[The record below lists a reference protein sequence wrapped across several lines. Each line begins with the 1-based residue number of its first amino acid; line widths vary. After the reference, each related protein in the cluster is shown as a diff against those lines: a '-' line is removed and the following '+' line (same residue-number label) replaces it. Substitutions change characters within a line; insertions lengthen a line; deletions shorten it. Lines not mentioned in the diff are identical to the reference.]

1 MQTPK
6 LHVGVGP
13 GQPFPQLPQLFGALR
28 RFTSHPSA
36 CLLPLQS
43 ANPEAQA
50 PLQVLLTHVGA
61 GMLLLEQA
69 SPHAAQLPGEL
80 ERFTSQPSTSLL

>member
-6 LHVGVGP
+6 PHVGVAP
-13 GQPFPQLPQLFGALR
+13 EQPCPQLPQLFESLE

-50 PLQVLLTHVGA
+50 PLQKAELHVGA

-69 SPHAAQLPGEL
+69 SPQAPQLPGEL